1 MEPLGGVEYPGGL
14 RLSDTVQALSAALRP
29 GEPVLP
35 GLWFKESSS
44 RNLRHRDFL
53 APKAAL
59 SALYRRGQIPEDLI
73 QRISSIHAAG
83 VPPIQSCE
91 LTDFG
96 LAVRLER
103 SLVFQQVL
111 AHSPCY
117 LKPSTSNSAI
127 VKNVILNCVA
137 LHGCKSPD
145 ALKLSHLRAILV
157 ADHLAE
163 ILRAEGT
170 SVHLVPGLREES
182 FKHFL
187 QELKVPWPSVVE
199 DSSICSATLALKD
212 TLQNSTCAEA
222 FRAEISH
229 LQEQDVQAKDVV
241 CRVRLKGF
249 LEQRCLEGYD
259 PNLDLFTVL
268 EENLQHLA
276 EIQQAVRQCQ
286 VEDASSGCM
295 VIHVVNCEEEFQQ
308 QKMDLLWQLLEP
320 GEHSASQKHLVCG
333 PVKVS
338 SSPSSTTSAAH
349 YFQLRRAQMRGA
361 SVMKYGDLVQGD
373 SWDEI
378 VDALTSAAIRFEMLA
393 TSHRSQVTLVLEDTS
408 ISTKGT
414 KSGTFVMYNCA
425 RLATLFQSYHSGVHQ
440 GLYPKLPAP
449 SELNCK
455 TLREEGEWILL
466 FNYILPFPDVLSEA
480 AHLPVSAK
488 GIRIT
493 ANTEAVC
500 KFLVNLSMDFSSY
513 YNRVHILGEPLPHLY
528 SQMFAR
534 LQLMKALQSVLHSA
548 LATLHIPPLSQL

>member
-320 GEHSASQKHLVCG
+320 GEHSASQ
-333 PVKVS
+333 
-338 SSPSSTTSAAH
+338 
-349 YFQLRRAQMRGA
+349 
-361 SVMKYGDLVQGD
+361 
-373 SWDEI
+373 
-378 VDALTSAAIRFEMLA
+378 
-393 TSHRSQVTLVLEDTS
+393 VTLVLEDTS